1 MRDLAPNHKLGLS
14 VANPI
19 LLAGG
24 TIGYG
29 EAVPKGLDT
38 ALLGAVVVGPILGSS
53 RGGAALPRLAHLNSG
68 IILDTGMQNR
78 GASQVLQRFAR
89 LWPRLG
95 CPVIV
100 QVAENYAAGLAK
112 IVKKL
117 AEVEGISGVEL
128 LPPPQVDGAL
138 LTELVRVIDRHADLP
153 IWVKLPLHSAV
164 ALAPAAVD
172 AGAAGIVVGQP
183 LQGAALRTLSDGVTH
198 PVRGAVLGPLAFAP
212 MLQVLLDVAALK
224 LPAALIACGGIH
236 TIDHVRQALAA
247 GAQAVQIDSAVWV
260 EPSLPASLVAAL
272 SA

>member
-1 MRDLAPNHKLGLS
+1 MGRQCPR
-14 VANPI
+14 
-19 LLAGG
+19 
-24 TIGYG
+24 
-29 EAVPKGLDT
+29 GLDT
-38 ALLGAVVVGPILGSS
+38 ARLGAVVVGPILGSS

-68 IILDTGMQNR
+68 IVLDTGMQNR
-78 GASQVLQRFAR
+78 GASQVLQHFAR

-100 QVAENYAAGLAK
+100 QVAETHAAGSAK

-128 LPPPQVDGAL
+128 LPPPEADGAL

-183 LQGAALRTLSDGVTH
+183 LQGAALRTLSDGVIH
-198 PVRGAVLGPLAFAP
+198 PVRGAMLGPLAFAP

-224 LPAALIACGGIH
+224 LPTALIACGGIH